1 MATSTSLAQAHPLRA
16 IPDGATASRT
26 VERIDAMR
34 TGATPMRGGCTGT
47 FTEQSTNPQPE
58 SGATPGTLD
67 ARANTSS
74 SIGRKSSIAITG

>member
-1 MATSTSLAQAHPLRA
+1 MATSTSLAQAHPLHA

-26 VERIDAMR
+26 VERIDALR
-34 TGATPMRGGCTGT
+34 TGT
-47 FTEQSTNPQPE
+47 FTEQSTNPQPG
-58 SGATPGTLD
+58 SGATPGALD